1 MMNNLTMEAHRRGNK
16 TTAGRNRG
24 VEVVITGR
32 DVGAEVDRCVKCY
45 VLAL

>member
-1 MMNNLTMEAHRRGNK
+1 MISNVMMEAHRRGNK

-32 DVGAEVDRCVKCY
+32 DVGAEVDCCVKGY

>member
-1 MMNNLTMEAHRRGNK
+1 MINNVMMEAHRRGNK

-32 DVGAEVDRCVKCY
+32 DVGAEVDRCVKCH